1 MHTHT
6 HASTHTS
13 KRLQPKT
20 QPKTKQKLNE
30 YRANFAKCTVYEI
43 SPHKQAR
50 TIRLHITRDYWRQL
64 WRKKNMETQIPMNSK
79 LYLFSIHS
87 PQKCFKL
94 ICLLNDVFFSVV
106 VLSVGIIQIHGKAIV
121 LLNKTGHSV
130 AKKSILSINRAHS
143 FLVFKWVP
151 FLK

>member
-1 MHTHT
+1 MFAHGKQAHLHQTSKYKTAYTLT
-6 HASTHTS
+6 HASNHTF

-64 WRKKNMETQIPMNSK
+64 WRKKEPK
-79 LYLFSIHS
+79 HKY
-87 PQKCFKL
+87 
-94 ICLLNDVFFSVV
+94 
-106 VLSVGIIQIHGKAIV
+106 
-121 LLNKTGHSV
+121 
-130 AKKSILSINRAHS
+130 R
-143 FLVFKWVP
+143 
-151 FLK
+151 